1 MAHAKTALTAP
12 WRRLQAKA
20 DKSHGQD
27 ANRALESIL
36 EGSFDRELTES
47 VTWTLFEPS
56 DRSTGGGAV
65 PGISCYLDK
74 HRLFA
79 ITLAIEYV

>member
-1 MAHAKTALTAP
+1 MTGQNSQKSMTLARTALIAP

-36 EGSFDRELTES
+36 EG
-47 VTWTLFEPS
+47 LF
-56 DRSTGGGAV
+56 
-65 PGISCYLDK
+65 
-74 HRLFA
+74 
-79 ITLAIEYV
+79 